1 MTADAG
7 RLRNRKEREMLDLL
21 KQGGVVMYPLG
32 VCSVLTVTILIE
44 RLWHFLRAG
53 RDPREVLARA
63 RKAAA
68 EAANPKPNWRDAPA
82 PAERVVGAALAK
94 QGSPSATVEDHLTA
108 ALSAE
113 GLRLSAN
120 LGIVGT
126 IGNIS
131 PFIGLFGTVLGIIR
145 AFRDIGQ
152 VGAAGPAVV
161 AAGISEAL
169 IATAAGLLV
178 AISAVI
184 VYNLFII
191 WQGRLMRRA
200 EIVAAEV
207 LNLVAPEA

>member
-1 MTADAG
+1 
-7 RLRNRKEREMLDLL
+7 MLELL

-32 VCSVLTVTILIE
+32 LCSLLTVGILLE
-44 RLWHFLRAG
+44 RLWHFARAD
-53 RDPREVLARA
+53 RDPREVLARS
-63 RKAAA
+63 RAAA
-68 EAANPKPNWRDAPA
+68 AKAGNPKPRWQDAPA
-82 PAERVVGAALAK
+82 PAERAVGAAFEM
-94 QGSPSATVEDHLTA
+94 QGSPRRAIEDHVQVVV
-108 ALSAE
+108 AE
-113 GLRLSAN
+113 ENLRLGKH

-126 IGNIS
+126 IGNIA

-169 IATAAGLLV
+169 IATAAGLFV

-184 VYNLFII
+184 VYNLFVI

>member
-1 MTADAG
+1 
-7 RLRNRKEREMLDLL
+7 MLELL

-32 VCSVLTVTILIE
+32 LCSLLTVGILLE
-44 RLWHFLRAG
+44 RLWHFLRG
-53 RDPREVLARA
+53 DRDP
-63 RKAAA
+63 KAVIVRA
-68 EAANPKPNWRDAPA
+68 EAALAEGGNPHPKWRDAPA
-82 PAERVVGAALAK
+82 PAERVVGAALEMR
-94 QGSPSATVEDHLTA
+94 GSARTAVEDHVQA
-108 ALSAE
+108 AVAAE
-113 GLRLSAN
+113 NLRLGKH

-126 IGNIS
+126 IGNIA

-161 AAGISEAL
+161 ATGISEAL
-169 IATAAGLLV
+169 IATAAGLFV
-178 AISAVI
+178 AITAVI
-184 VYNLFII
+184 VYNLFVI